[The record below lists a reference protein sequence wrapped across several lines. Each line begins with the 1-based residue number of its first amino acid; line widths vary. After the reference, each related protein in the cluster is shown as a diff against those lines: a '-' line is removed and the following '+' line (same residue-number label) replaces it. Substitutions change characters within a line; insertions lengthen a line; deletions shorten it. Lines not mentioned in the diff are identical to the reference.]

1 MKQKILLNLVLLMFL
16 SVQISLAQQTVTGVV
31 SSSSG
36 EPIPG
41 VSVVEKGTTNGTIT
55 GIDGMYSLKLSTSSP
70 TLIFTTIGYT
80 KVEMS
85 VGTELNINIQ
95 MKEDVQNLDEIV
107 ITGLASSTKRGNLAN
122 AVSTISAK
130 DLSGVTVPQ
139 TVDGA
144 LYGKF
149 TGVNI
154 VSNSGAPGGGTS
166 VKLRGLTSILGSSQ
180 PLYIVDGIYVDN
192 TSIPANLNFLSAA
205 AAGGNASS
213 QDNASNRI
221 ADISLEDIETIEVLK
236 GPSAASIYGS
246 RSGAGVIVITT
257 KKGTNTGTRVTLD
270 QTVGFTNAI
279 NLLGTRQWN
288 EQRVQ
293 SVYGADEVPTFVAA
307 RNAGRIFNY
316 EDELYGETGL
326 LLNTNLNVSGGN
338 DKTSFYASVINKDE
352 EGIVKN
358 TGYKKTSFRV
368 NLNHKF
374 NDFIEL
380 STSANYILSS
390 TDRGYFN
397 NDNTGTTLG
406 ISYLSTPSWA
416 NLFPDANG
424 NYPRNP
430 YGAANFLQTR
440 DLMTNNEDVR
450 RFMGGASLSVRLFQ
464 NEKQNLKLIASGGLD
479 SYSFVSNVFAPR
491 ELQFQS
497 NGAGVNGASIQG
509 NTVVNNYNVQ
519 AFLVHN
525 YAPNSKLTFNSQAG
539 ILSLNFD
546 RDTKIAVASQ
556 LIGTQTNL
564 DQAGSI
570 QINQTRQP
578 EEDFGFFVQEEVNFD
593 DKIIATV
600 GLRADKSSNNGDA
613 NKLYYYPKANIAF
626 NLHEFDFWAGIKE
639 TVSQLKLRV
648 AYGQAGRFATFGSTF
663 TSLNNV
669 LIGGQAGSLISTTRG
684 NSNIGPERQAELE
697 VGFDASFINNRI
709 GLTVTYYNKNVTDL
723 LLNRQVPLS
732 SGFSSEIING
742 ADLRNQGVELGLRA
756 QIISKANFQWNT
768 GIQYWFNRSEITRL
782 DVPAFNLGA
791 FGATLGTFRLE
802 EGKSAT
808 QIVGIDDANGDGTSD
823 GIRVFG
829 DSEPGFQMSW
839 TNNLSYKN
847 FELNFL
853 WHWKNDYQNVNL
865 STLLFDLNGTSP
877 DYDDTGIDPSGAL
890 SNGAYRVSRLGV
902 SADVFVEDASYLRL
916 REVGLF
922 YNIRQ
927 KALGNVFAGAVKG
940 IRVGVS
946 AFNLLNFFKYNS
958 YDPEVSNFG
967 GDGLSSGVEV
977 APFPSARRIY
987 FHFNIQ
993 L

>member
-1 MKQKILLNLVLLMFL
+1 MKQKILLNLILLMFL
-16 SVQISLAQQTVTGVV
+16 SVQISLAQQVITGTVT
-31 SSSSG
+31 SSNG
-36 EPIPG
+36 EAIPG
-41 VSVVEKGTTNGTIT
+41 VSVVVKGTSNGTIT
-55 GIDGMYSLKLSTSSP
+55 DVNGSFSINVQGNNA
-70 TLIFTTIGYT
+70 TLIFTTIGFT
-80 KVEMS
+80 KTEKV
-85 VGTELNINIQ
+85 VGSETSINVQ
-95 MKEDVQNLDEIV
+95 MQEDVQNLDEIV
-107 ITGLASSTKRGNLAN
+107 ISGLASTTKRGNLAN
-122 AVSTISAK
+122 AISTISAK

-154 VSNSGAPGGGTS
+154 VSNSGAPGGGVS
-166 VKLRGLTSILGSSQ
+166 VKLRGITSILGSSQ

-192 TSIPANLNFLSAA
+192 TPISSNLNFLSAA

-213 QDNASNRI
+213 QDNATNRI

-257 KKGTNTGTRVTLD
+257 KRGNTGGTRVSFD
-270 QTVGFTNAI
+270 QTVGFSNAI

-288 EQRVQ
+288 EQRVA
-293 SVYGADEVPTFVAA
+293 STYGADEVPTFVAA
-307 RNAGRIFNY
+307 RNAGKIFNY
-316 EDELYGETGL
+316 EDELYGETGV
-326 LLNTNLNVSGGN
+326 LLNSVLNVSGGN
-338 DKTSFYASVINKDE
+338 DKTTFYASVVNKDE
-352 EGIVKN
+352 EGIVQK
-358 TGYKKTSFRV
+358 TGYKKTSFRL

-380 STSANYILSS
+380 STSANYVLSK

-416 NLFPDANG
+416 DLFPDANG
-424 NYPRNP
+424 NYPNNP
-430 YGAANFLQTR
+430 YAPANFLQTR
-440 DLMTNNEDVR
+440 DLMTNNEEVR
-450 RFMGGASLSVRLFQ
+450 RFMGGASLSIRLFQ

-479 SYSFVSNVFAPR
+479 SYSFVSTVFAPR

-525 YAPNSKLTFNSQAG
+525 YAPSAKLTFNSQAG

-564 DQAGSI
+564 DQAGSL
-570 QINQTRQP
+570 QISQIRQP
-578 EEDFGFFVQEEVNFD
+578 EEDFGFFIQEEVNYD

-613 NKLYYYPKANIAF
+613 NKLYYYPKANVAF
-626 NLHEFDFWAGIKE
+626 NLHEFDFWSGIKS

-663 TSLNNV
+663 TPLNNV

-684 NSNIGPERQAELE
+684 NSNVGPERQSELE
-697 VGFDASFINNRI
+697 VGFDASFINNRF

-742 ADLRNQGVELGLRA
+742 ADLKNEGLEIGLKA
-756 QIISKANFQWNT
+756 QIISNSKFQWST
-768 GIQYWFNRSEITRL
+768 SVQYWFNRSEITRL
-782 DVPAFNLGA
+782 DVPAFNLGG
-791 FGATLGTFRLE
+791 FGATLGTYRLE
-802 EGKSAT
+802 EGQSAT

-823 GIRVFG
+823 GIKVFG
-829 DSEPGFQMSW
+829 DSDPRFQMSW
-839 TNNLSYKN
+839 SNNLAYKN

-853 WHWKNDYQNVNL
+853 WHLKNDYQNINL

-877 DYDDTGIDPSGAL
+877 DYDGTNIDPSGVL
-890 SNGAYRVSRLGV
+890 NNGNYRVSRLGV

-927 KALGNVFAGAVKG
+927 KALGNFFSGAVKG